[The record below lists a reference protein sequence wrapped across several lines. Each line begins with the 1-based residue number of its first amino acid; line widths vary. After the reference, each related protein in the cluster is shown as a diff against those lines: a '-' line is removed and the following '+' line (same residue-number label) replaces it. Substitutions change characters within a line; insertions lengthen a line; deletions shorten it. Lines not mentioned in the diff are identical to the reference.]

1 MNESTEELA
10 SLYLLDQL
18 DAADRAAFEARLLRE
33 PALAAR
39 VRELEAAFAAGIR
52 SLPPQEP
59 PAALLGRIEQEI
71 DELESEGNL
80 RDAQVGRSKSA
91 PLREERRSW
100 ATLAQWGIAAVI
112 AVSLSI
118 LAVQSLRRPA
128 APTIVVVGLDA
139 NRNTFAELPL
149 RAGAQ
154 DADARFIQLASLAQ
168 DFWNKPGDLPLKPGV
183 APGDSRGYALL
194 DLGSQ
199 QGFIAIE
206 QLPAIAAN
214 QRYHL
219 WVADASTGRVRDAG
233 ILPLAGINRG
243 LYSFTT
249 GPDAGAK
256 SGPPHLFVTLEDAGE
271 AVTSAPAQPHGKVVL
286 GKGTF

>member
-10 SLYLLDQL
+10 TLYILDQL
-18 DAADRAAFEARLLRE
+18 AATDRAAFEARLLRE
-33 PALAAR
+33 PALAAQ

-59 PAALLGRIEQEI
+59 PAALLDRIEAQI
-71 DELESEGNL
+71 DELEIEGNL
-80 RDAQVGRSKSA
+80 RDAQIGRSESA
-91 PLREERRSW
+91 PLRESRRPW
-100 ATLAQWGIAAVI
+100 VAVAQWGIAAVI

-149 RAGAQ
+149 RTNAQ
-154 DADARFIQLASLAQ
+154 DPDARFIQLASLAQ
-168 DFWNKPGDLPLKPGV
+168 DFWNKPGDLPLKPGA
-183 APGDSRGYALL
+183 APGDNRGYALM

-249 GPDAGAK
+249 GPDTGAK
-256 SGPPHLFVTLEDAGE
+256 SEPPHLFVTLEDAGD
-271 AVTSAPAQPHGKVVL
+271 ATSAPAQPRGKVVL